1 MRIRDLGQFGIPT
14 IRAGLFASIGEQIV
28 RFKPDIFTG
37 ESGEQLYTEMR
48 KRIVSGESVSDVLTT
63 SLLDK
68 GLTEDMLTESLAIGF
83 VKTKLRFPDI
93 TDLEVLLQESAIVV
107 R

>member
-14 IRAGLFASIGEQIV
+14 IRAGLFASIGEQVV

-48 KRIVSGESVSDVLTT
+48 KRIVSGESVSNVLTT
-63 SLLDK
+63 SVLDK
-68 GLTEDMLTESLAIGF
+68 GLTKDMLTVSLAVGF

-93 TDLEVLLQESAIVV
+93 TDMEDMLQESAIVV